1 MNANETL
8 NRVMVALGIK
18 AEVPAVEVNLASL
31 KTMDGQATFD
41 AETFEVGSA
50 IFVITPDGKIPA
62 PQGEYEM
69 EDGTVISVDDK
80 GYIIEI
86 ASKEEEVK
94 EEMPMVEEVIAE
106 DMPMKEQIVEEMAK
120 PKKLTETTTK
130 TTEFSA
136 EISEIREELNALKLK
151 LSSVS
156 EERDELK
163 SRLAS
168 EEAPRSFHSPEST
181 PAHSIKFK
189 IGERR
194 TESVTDRVFK
204 QLFK

>member
-18 AEVPAVEVNLASL
+18 AEVPAIEVSLASM
-31 KTMDGQATFD
+31 KTMDGQAIFD

-50 IFVITPDGKIPA
+50 IFVVTEDGKIPA
-62 PQGEYEM
+62 PMGEYEM
-69 EDGTVISVDDK
+69 EDGTIVSVDDK

-86 ASKEEEVK
+86 ASKEAEVK
-94 EEMPMVEEVIAE
+94 EEIVEEVIAE

-120 PKKLTETTTK
+120 PKKLTETMIK

-151 LSSVS
+151 LSSAI

-168 EEAPRSFHSPEST
+168 EEAPRSFHSPESA
-181 PAHSIKFK
+181 PAHSVKFK
-189 IGERR
+189 IGEKRAE
-194 TESVTDRVFK
+194 TVTDRVFN